1 MYKLKPT
8 SPDFEL
14 CDGPFARRKFLSGKV
29 YQDIPPTEAHRFDEV
44 ALEET
49 GWVIVPPAVPAEEP
63 GIEEPA
69 AVPDDMTE
77 QPQAAQED

>member
-8 SPDFEL
+8 SPDFEV
-14 CDGPFARRKFLSGKV
+14 CGGPFAGRKFLSGKF

-49 GWVIVPPAVPAEEP
+49 GWVIVPPAVPAGKP
-63 GIEEPA
+63 G
-69 AVPDDMTE
+69 AVPDDTTE